1 MKNYAMTSVEV
12 REDRWN
18 IPWVGNQTSSD
29 LHLVTP
35 TEMEE
40 LRNALMKGKLPAD
53 LEIKL
58 RALAQG
64 SLLHQS
70 VEQNCRLFT
79 SLLLAAEQSS
89 FNEASRA
96 DLDRLLRV
104 LAYVRKENDAISDFK
119 PNGFVDDQQEVRAA
133 TNELGLLL
141 RHFKDWRLRIQ
152 VPDLWTSHLRASA

>member
-1 MKNYAMTSVEV
+1 MTSVEV
-12 REDRWN
+12 REDQWN
-18 IPWVGNQTSSD
+18 IPWVGNQTSSA

-40 LRNALMKGKLPAD
+40 LRNALMKTKLPSD

-58 RALAQG
+58 RGLAQG

-70 VEQNCRLFT
+70 VQQNCRLFT

-133 TNELGLLL
+133 TNELRLLL
-141 RHFKDWRLRIQ
+141 RHFKDWYLRTQ
-152 VPDLWTSHLRASA
+152 VPNLWTSHLRASV

>member
-1 MKNYAMTSVEV
+1 MTSVEV
-12 REDRWN
+12 REDQWN
-18 IPWVGNQTSSD
+18 IPWVGNQTSSA

-40 LRNALMKGKLPAD
+40 LRNALMKTKLPSD

-58 RALAQG
+58 RSLAQG

-133 TNELGLLL
+133 TNELRVLL
-141 RHFKDWRLRIQ
+141 RHFKDWRLRTQ
-152 VPDLWTSHLRASA
+152 VPDLWTSHLRASV

>member
-1 MKNYAMTSVEV
+1 MTSVEV

-18 IPWVGNQTSSD
+18 IPWVGNQTSSA

-58 RALAQG
+58 RVLAQG

-70 VEQNCRLFT
+70 VQQNCRLFT

-133 TNELGLLL
+133 TNELRLLL

-152 VPDLWTSHLRASA
+152 VPDLWTSHLRASV

>member
-12 REDRWN
+12 REDQWN
-18 IPWVGNQTSSD
+18 IPWVGNQTSSA

-40 LRNALMKGKLPAD
+40 LRNALMKTKLPSD

-58 RALAQG
+58 RSLAQG
-64 SLLHQS
+64 SLLHRS

-89 FNEASRA
+89 FNEASLA

-104 LAYVRKENDAISDFK
+104 LAYVRKENDAIPDFK

-133 TNELGLLL
+133 SSGLSLLL

-152 VPDLWTSHLRASA
+152 VPDLWTSHLRSSA

>member
-1 MKNYAMTSVEV
+1 MRMKNYAITSGQV
-12 REDRWN
+12 REDEWIRSAG
-18 IPWVGNQTSSD
+18 VQTRPSALYLITPGD
-29 LHLVTP
+29 L
-35 TEMEE
+35 ED
-40 LRNALMKGKLPAD
+40 LRSALMRGALPTD

-58 RALAQG
+58 RGLAQG

-79 SLLLAAEQSS
+79 SLLLAAEHSS

-133 TNELGLLL
+133 ASELSVLL
-141 RHFKDWRLRIQ
+141 RRFKDWRLRTQ
-152 VPDLWTSHLRASA
+152 VPDLWTS

>member
-1 MKNYAMTSVEV
+1 MKNYAITSGQV
-12 REDRWN
+12 REDEGIRSAG
-18 IPWVGNQTSSD
+18 VQTTPSA

-35 TEMEE
+35 SDLEE
-40 LRNALMKGKLPAD
+40 LRNALMRGALPAD

-58 RALAQG
+58 RRLAQG

-79 SLLLAAEQSS
+79 SLLVAGEHSS
-89 FNEASRA
+89 FNEGSRT

-104 LAYVRKENDAISDFK
+104 LAYVRKENDAIDDFK

-133 TNELGLLL
+133 ASDLSLLL
-141 RHFKDWRLRIQ
+141 RHFKEWRLRTQ
-152 VPDLWTSHLRASA
+152 VPDLWTSWSGCLF

>member
-1 MKNYAMTSVEV
+1 MKNYAITSGQV
-12 REDRWN
+12 REDEWIRSAGAQMT
-18 IPWVGNQTSSD
+18 PSA

-35 TEMEE
+35 GDLEE
-40 LRNALMKGKLPAD
+40 LRNALMRGALPTD

-58 RALAQG
+58 RGLAQG
-64 SLLHQS
+64 PLLHQS

-79 SLLLAAEQSS
+79 SLLLAAEHSS

-96 DLDRLLRV
+96 DLDRLVRV

-133 TNELGLLL
+133 ASELGLLL
-141 RHFKDWRLRIQ
+141 RHFKDWRLRTQ
-152 VPDLWTSHLRASA
+152 VPDLWTS